1 MAKMIPSFGPQA
13 TESYGEVVLYK
24 LIESQLS
31 NDFTV
36 IHSLPW
42 LCSAI
47 KEIDPH
53 FAPTGEIDFL
63 IIHKELGVLALE
75 VKSGKYRVDGVTF
88 VHLSTG
94 NITSPIQQTRH
105 NVHGLARWL
114 GGNKELRLRI
124 GYGLVFP
131 DSDFT
136 NQIFSAALVDISVT
150 PNKSIAI
157 DKGQIPSLGQRV
169 IDIMN
174 YWKDSLN
181 VPVMSDAKTQKLI
194 SMLCPQYDGTP
205 KWGTRVFF
213 DNKIWLPLT
222 NEQSEVVITA
232 CDRTRMLVT
241 GWPGTGKT
249 LIGIAIAREM
259 VSRGMRVLVLTF
271 NSLLAEYLTRQLDS
285 DQAKCTVSTWHRLCV
300 IARHQLGITTEQLND
315 DWFKTGCLDDI
326 RMAIA
331 RGMIDNYDVLII
343 DECQALRPEW
353 CRYLVEWFAGKK
365 IIAFCDE
372 TQLFPFESGI
382 DLLQLC
388 DLLKIE
394 SPFLLTIALRTPKM
408 ITERL
413 LSVRPTSYQLY
424 SMREKEPET
433 LKEVVFSTDWSLTEL
448 LEKLM
453 HEGVMKKDIVALYK
467 YNLPLLF
474 ETILIE
480 YDIRTESVSRY
491 RGLESPII
499 IILDADSM
507 VDAELF
513 CAYSRATTLVIAI
526 YNPRAMGGKSAGK
539 FQEQVLAIE
548 ENRDKLNEYHLTSL
562 VCNIMRTHLG
572 FKQFDIESIN
582 LSWHKAWGVWLV
594 ELNDLNGYESLW
606 LDYLASNFKS
616 PIFYWDKKSQ
626 FVFYSYNL
634 NGNFPGDSSETT
646 PLKLEHCDNCDTF
659 VPYTIG
665 LKSECIFCHGDTNT
679 FYEKLNPDTIEG
691 IIKYDTTILMKNNSI
706 PINQLPISL
715 AAFGARRYAEKKREV
730 AKDSLELPH
739 GRILYRAAL
748 AFVQS
753 RIIYHPKGTEI
764 ITVELATELFNK
776 YNDIQ
781 LSLSLSQW
789 KSIVSSAFSTCFQKG
804 LLTKKSKGIYITSSN

>member
-222 NEQSEVVITA
+222 NEQSEVVI
-232 CDRTRMLVT
+232 M
-241 GWPGTGKT
+241 
-249 LIGIAIAREM
+249 
-259 VSRGMRVLVLTF
+259 
-271 NSLLAEYLTRQLDS
+271 
-285 DQAKCTVSTWHRLCV
+285 
-300 IARHQLGITTEQLND
+300 
-315 DWFKTGCLDDI
+315 
-326 RMAIA
+326 
-331 RGMIDNYDVLII
+331 
-343 DECQALRPEW
+343 
-353 CRYLVEWFAGKK
+353 
-365 IIAFCDE
+365 
-372 TQLFPFESGI
+372 
-382 DLLQLC
+382 
-388 DLLKIE
+388 
-394 SPFLLTIALRTPKM
+394 
-408 ITERL
+408 
-413 LSVRPTSYQLY
+413 
-424 SMREKEPET
+424 
-433 LKEVVFSTDWSLTEL
+433 
-448 LEKLM
+448 
-453 HEGVMKKDIVALYK
+453 
-467 YNLPLLF
+467 
-474 ETILIE
+474 
-480 YDIRTESVSRY
+480 
-491 RGLESPII
+491 
-499 IILDADSM
+499 
-507 VDAELF
+507 
-513 CAYSRATTLVIAI
+513 
-526 YNPRAMGGKSAGK
+526 
-539 FQEQVLAIE
+539 
-548 ENRDKLNEYHLTSL
+548 
-562 VCNIMRTHLG
+562 
-572 FKQFDIESIN
+572 
-582 LSWHKAWGVWLV
+582 
-594 ELNDLNGYESLW
+594 
-606 LDYLASNFKS
+606 
-616 PIFYWDKKSQ
+616 
-626 FVFYSYNL
+626 
-634 NGNFPGDSSETT
+634 
-646 PLKLEHCDNCDTF
+646 
-659 VPYTIG
+659 
-665 LKSECIFCHGDTNT
+665 
-679 FYEKLNPDTIEG
+679 
-691 IIKYDTTILMKNNSI
+691 
-706 PINQLPISL
+706 
-715 AAFGARRYAEKKREV
+715 
-730 AKDSLELPH
+730 
-739 GRILYRAAL
+739 
-748 AFVQS
+748 
-753 RIIYHPKGTEI
+753 
-764 ITVELATELFNK
+764 
-776 YNDIQ
+776 
-781 LSLSLSQW
+781 
-789 KSIVSSAFSTCFQKG
+789 
-804 LLTKKSKGIYITSSN
+804 